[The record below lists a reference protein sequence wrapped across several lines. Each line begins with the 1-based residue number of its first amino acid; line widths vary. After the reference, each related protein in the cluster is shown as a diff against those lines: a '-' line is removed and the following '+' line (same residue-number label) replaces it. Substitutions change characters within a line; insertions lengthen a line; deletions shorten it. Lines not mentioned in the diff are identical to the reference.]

1 MENSSKEIQPKK
13 DKFVLN
19 QSNTV
24 SKTIIKISS
33 ATAYKIIKY
42 GTHIID
48 LKFRFNKS
56 KLSLEEYKK
65 MDLLDSN
72 NWGSIEWSDFC
83 CDFSMTEFSKK
94 MGISDGGNSRALI
107 RKMLDNA
114 TSEKIIL
121 EYQNK
126 EKQFPWF
133 VETDYT
139 FDEKDEVKSISLR
152 FNPGVIG
159 AALVN
164 TGEHYSHL
172 ELLVIGKM
180 KSFYGLRIYELG
192 KQCSWRNP
200 EELEKTKQE
209 ISEWVNTQEKLS
221 THIEKSKTVRAN
233 MRAWLRGVSDADGIN
248 LSRQMTGSGTRRIG
262 GW

>member
-83 CDFSMTEFSKK
+83 CDFSMTEFSKN
-94 MGISDGGNSRALI
+94 MGFCVGGCRCGFFGVL
-107 RKMLDNA
+107 
-114 TSEKIIL
+114 
-121 EYQNK
+121 
-126 EKQFPWF
+126 F
-133 VETDYT
+133 V
-139 FDEKDEVKSISLR
+139 
-152 FNPGVIG
+152 
-159 AALVN
+159 
-164 TGEHYSHL
+164 
-172 ELLVIGKM
+172 
-180 KSFYGLRIYELG
+180 YG
-192 KQCSWRNP
+192 
-200 EELEKTKQE
+200 
-209 ISEWVNTQEKLS
+209 
-221 THIEKSKTVRAN
+221 
-233 MRAWLRGVSDADGIN
+233 
-248 LSRQMTGSGTRRIG
+248 
-262 GW
+262 